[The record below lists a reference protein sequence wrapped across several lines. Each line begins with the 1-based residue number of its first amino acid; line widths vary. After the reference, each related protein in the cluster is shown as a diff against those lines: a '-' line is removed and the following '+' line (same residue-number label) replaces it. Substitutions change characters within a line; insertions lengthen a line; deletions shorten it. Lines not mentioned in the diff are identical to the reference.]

1 MNAAGCLILMLA
13 AGLAGGALGGCL
25 CVALNLSLFDA
36 AGWVCLAAGQVSAAC
51 VGTAVLYRLCIVPQM
66 EAARAAAA
74 EKVLAETKG
83 ELQRRLRHDIR
94 GALSPALLTADRLL
108 ANRDPAVQRAGDIIV
123 RAVEKV
129 SALLAD
135 PPSAADGAAA
145 ESELTPPG
153 HP

>member
-1 MNAAGCLILMLA
+1 MTAAGCLILMLA
-13 AGLAGGALGGCL
+13 AGLAGGALGGCI
-25 CVALNLSLFDA
+25 CVALDFSLLDA
-36 AGWVCLAAGQVSAAC
+36 PGWACLAAGQVFAAC

-129 SALLAD
+129 AALLAD
-135 PPSAADGAAA
+135 PPAPESAAA

-153 HP
+153 RP